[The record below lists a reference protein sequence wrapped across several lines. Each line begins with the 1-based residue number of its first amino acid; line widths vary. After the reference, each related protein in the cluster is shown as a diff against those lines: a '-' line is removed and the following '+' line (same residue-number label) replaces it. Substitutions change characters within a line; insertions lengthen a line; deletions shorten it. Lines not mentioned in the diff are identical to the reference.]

1 MHGRNCREVLS
12 GAKIL
17 LDILAFLYI
26 KGPTPPAASGFRVR
40 GLPREALRFFWQ
52 TAMRT
57 IVYVD
62 GFNLYYGRLKNTP
75 WKWLDL
81 VALTKDVL
89 HPKHEIVAVKYF
101 TAKVLGTPDDPLK
114 PQRQNVY
121 LQALQHFRPEVDVY
135 FGHFLRH
142 KVRMPLAD
150 RTDGRRMAE
159 VLKTEEKGSDV
170 NLAVHLLNDCWL
182 GRYECA
188 IVISNDSD
196 LAEAMRL
203 VNEHGGKTIGLVKP
217 RRKQRSDEL
226 RAHARFVRNIL
237 SSELRIAQ
245 LPDPI
250 PETTFRKPAGW

>member
-1 MHGRNCREVLS
+1 
-12 GAKIL
+12 
-17 LDILAFLYI
+17 
-26 KGPTPPAASGFRVR
+26 
-40 GLPREALRFFWQ
+40 
-52 TAMRT
+52 MRT

-62 GFNLYYGRLKNTP
+62 GFNLYFGCLKNTP

-81 VALTKDVL
+81 VSLSEGAL

-101 TAKVLGTPDDPLK
+101 TAKVLGTPDGPLK

-121 LQALQHFRPEVDVY
+121 LQALKHFRPEVQVY

-150 RTDGRRMAE
+150 RTDDRRTAE

-188 IVISNDSD
+188 IVVSNDSD
-196 LAEAMRL
+196 LAEAMHL
-203 VNEHGGKTIGLVKP
+203 VNEHGGKTLGLVKP
-217 RRKQRSDEL
+217 RLKQRSDEL
-226 RAHARFVRNIL
+226 RVHAKFVINIRPGML
-237 SSELRIAQ
+237 QNAQ

-250 PETTFRKPAGW
+250 PGTTFRKPAGW

>member
-1 MHGRNCREVLS
+1 
-12 GAKIL
+12 
-17 LDILAFLYI
+17 
-26 KGPTPPAASGFRVR
+26 
-40 GLPREALRFFWQ
+40 
-52 TAMRT
+52 MRT

-62 GFNLYYGRLKNTP
+62 GFNLYYGCLKNTA

-81 VALTKDVL
+81 VSLSKGAL

-101 TAKVLGTPDDPLK
+101 TARVLGTPDDPLK

-121 LQALQHFRPEVDVY
+121 LQALQHFRPEVEVY

-150 RTDGRRMAE
+150 RPDDRRMAE

-182 GRYECA
+182 DLYDCA
-188 IVISNDSD
+188 IVVSNDSD

-203 VNEHGGKTIGLVKP
+203 VNEHCGKLIGLLTP
-217 RRKQRSDEL
+217 RLKQRSEKL
-226 RAHARFVRNIL
+226 RAHAQFVRSIRPGGLQN
-237 SSELRIAQ
+237 AQ

-250 PETTFRKPAGW
+250 PGTNIRKHAGW